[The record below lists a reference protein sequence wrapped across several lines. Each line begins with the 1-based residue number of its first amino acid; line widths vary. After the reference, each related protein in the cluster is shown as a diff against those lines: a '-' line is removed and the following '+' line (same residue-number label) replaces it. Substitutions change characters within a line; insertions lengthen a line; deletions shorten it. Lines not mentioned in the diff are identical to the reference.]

1 MVKYYKN
8 VKNPM
13 GMINEKGNNLNS
25 ISSEKIL
32 NQVEKKNDSIKKM
45 YKIKNSN
52 IKKFEEF
59 IKTKK

>member
-1 MVKYYKN
+1 
-8 VKNPM
+8 M